1 MAIGGCYRYTHAFP
15 FGGAKMRFVSKMSLV
30 LLVGKV
36 AAKRFIPPIARFVKG
51 SAEFVTFAMFVLSAI
66 AAYQGDMV
74 AVKAMTTLGLVAFM
88 IWAMI
93 DNITLSIQNVR
104 LREELARHTRLD
116 ANKRPP
122 NVIPFPTKGGDLN
135 A

>member
-1 MAIGGCYRYTHAFP
+1 
-15 FGGAKMRFVSKMSLV
+15 MRFVSKMSLV

-36 AAKRFIPPIARFVKG
+36 AAKRIIPPVARFVKG
-51 SAEFVTFAMFVLSAI
+51 IAEFVTFAMFVLSAI

-93 DNITLSIQNVR
+93 DNITLSIQNVK
-104 LREELARHTRLD
+104 LSEELARHTR
-116 ANKRPP
+116 PS
-122 NVIPFPTKGGDLN
+122 NVITFPTKGGGLN